1 MRNDQYFDSTRRD
14 GHYSD
19 AMRDF
24 KFRTFLKLQG
34 VRLCVCVK
42 WGSEVKN
49 LKFFFFFLEEHFI
62 PVILAPRALPNSY

>member
-24 KFRTFLKLQG
+24 KFRIFLKLQG

-49 LKFFFFFLEEHFI
+49 LKIFFF
-62 PVILAPRALPNSY
+62 